1 MTALTVLAGLA
12 GLLLLPL
19 VVSLVRNRTLGTMAL
34 RNLRRRRGEAA
45 LIIAGSLLGTAII
58 TSSFVVG
65 DIVDGSITDIAR
77 TQLGPVDITL
87 TAADPADQEAVVT
100 AVEAAA
106 IDDVDGVLPAQRAT
120 VALEALT
127 PPGTDARALPS
138 TSVVEVDLEAARAFG
153 SDPAITGLDG
163 TRGGAMNGSGI
174 VVNERT
180 AERLEVAVGDEV
192 RVHAYGAVLDLTV
205 VDVLPEVGLAGYG
218 GAILTPGTF
227 DGLRAAATTD
237 AAPPEALVL
246 VTLDGGVFDTR
257 DASPAAVDELRAS
270 VAGIPGVQVD
280 AVKADLLDDAE
291 REGGMFAELFT
302 TIGSFSVLAGILLL
316 VNLFVM
322 LAEERKSE
330 LGMLRA
336 LGFTRRRL
344 TRAFA
349 LEGALY
355 AVVASLVGT
364 IVGVGIGWVVARA
377 AGAIFGIADQGL
389 TFQLVVEPVSLAIGG
404 LTGLV
409 ISLVTIWL
417 TSLRIARLN
426 VIRAIRDLPEPTAS
440 TVRLRTLLLATVAI
454 LGGAALTVGGA
465 AADAAIPLL
474 VGVPIAAFAATPLL
488 RRLLPERTARLIP
501 AVAVLAWGIGAFPLF
516 PDVLGQADLPVF
528 VAQGVVL
535 TAGAVSLV
543 STLDL
548 VWARVVGLLAARGRG
563 LAARLGIAYPLARRF
578 RTSMLLGMFSLVIFT
593 MTFIAAMSTMF
604 STQVDTFTA
613 DIRGGYEV
621 LVDSNPANPVDR
633 AQLLARDEITAV
645 AGLSRTFARYETSF
659 TDEPRGWPIT
669 GFDATLVDGGAP
681 ALSDR
686 LDTYASDAAVYEA
699 VLADPGLAIVPDS
712 FLQDGGPSGDRV
724 RVGDRFA
731 VLDPVSGEPRE
742 LTAVGI
748 SSADWVWNGV
758 FVSRSLTGELFGPQ
772 DVAARH
778 YLAVADGI
786 DADALAVTLDAALLA
801 NGGDAMSFAGIVDEG
816 MRQQNA
822 FLTLLQAFLGLG
834 LLVGIAGLGVV
845 MVRAVRERRQEIGM
859 LRAMGFQT
867 GLVRSAF
874 LSEAGVIATQG
885 TVIGAVLGLIT
896 ARQVFTSSDA
906 FGAVVASFTIPWAGL
921 AVIVVVPLLAAL
933 AATAWP
939 AARAAA
945 IRPAVALR
953 VTD

>member
-1 MTALTVLAGLA
+1 MTIVTVLGGVAA
-12 GLLLLPL
+12 LLLLPL
-19 VVSLVRNRTLGTMAL
+19 LVSLVRTPTLGTMAF

-65 DIVDGSITDIAR
+65 DIVDGSITDMAR
-77 TQLGPVDITL
+77 TRLGPVDITL
-87 TAADPADQEAVVT
+87 TAADPAERDAVLA
-100 AVEAAA
+100 AVDAAG
-106 IDDVDGVLPAQRAT
+106 IDDIDGVLPARRAT
-120 VALEALT
+120 VALESLHPAD
-127 PPGTDARALPS
+127 GDARALPS
-138 TSVVEVDLEAARAFG
+138 TSVVELDIEAARDFG
-153 SDPAITGLDG
+153 SDAGITGLDG
-163 TRGGAMNGSGI
+163 ARVGTTDGPGI
-174 VVNERT
+174 VLNEHS
-180 AERLEVAVGDEV
+180 AQRLEVATGDGI
-192 RVHAYGAVLDLTV
+192 RLHAYGAAVDLTV
-205 VDVLPEVGLAGYG
+205 SDVVAEVGLAGFG
-218 GAILTPGTF
+218 GAIVAPGTF
-227 DGLRAAATTD
+227 DALRTAATTD
-237 AAPPEALVL
+237 AAPPTSLVL
-246 VTLDGGVFDTR
+246 VTLDGGVFDAHELSPTAVR
-257 DASPAAVDELRAS
+257 DLRTA
-270 VAGIPGVQVD
+270 VAGIPGVQVE

-291 REGGMFAELFT
+291 REGGMFVELFS

-344 TRAFA
+344 TRVFA

-355 AVVASLVGT
+355 AAIASVIGT
-364 IVGVGIGWVVARA
+364 VFGLGIGWVVARA
-377 AGAIFGIADQGL
+377 AGAIFGIAEQGL
-389 TFQLVVEPVSLAIGG
+389 SFQLVVEPVSLAMGG
-404 LTGLV
+404 LTGLA

-426 VIRAIRDLPEPTAS
+426 VIRAIRDLPEPVETAA
-440 TVRLRTLLLATVAI
+440 RPRTLALATLVIMGGLA
-454 LGGAALTVGGA
+454 LSAAGAASDT
-465 AADAAIPLL
+465 AIALL
-474 VGVPIAAFAATPLL
+474 VGVPVATFAATPLL
-488 RRLLPERTARLIP
+488 RRLLPERTARL
-501 AVAVLAWGIGAFPLF
+501 AVAVVVLAWGIGAFPLF
-516 PDVLGQADLPVF
+516 PGVLGQADLPVF

-548 VWARVVGLLAARGRG
+548 VWARVVGILASRGRG

-613 DIRGGYEV
+613 DIRGGYAV
-621 LVDSNPANPVDR
+621 LVDSNPANPVATAD
-633 AQLLARDEITAV
+633 LLERDEVTAV
-645 AGLSRTFARYETSF
+645 AGLARTFARYETAF

-669 GFDATLVDGGAP
+669 GFDANLLDSGAP
-681 ALSDR
+681 ALSSRADAY
-686 LDTYASDAAVYEA
+686 DTDAAVYQA
-699 VLADPGLAIVPDS
+699 VLDDPALAIVPDA
-712 FLQDGGPSGDRV
+712 FLQDGGPSTDRI
-724 RVGDRFA
+724 RVGDTFA
-731 VLDPVSGEPRE
+731 VLDPVSGESRE
-742 LTAVGI
+742 LTAVGV

-758 FVSRSLTGELFGPQ
+758 FVSRSVTGELFGEQ
-772 DVAARH
+772 DVTARH
-778 YLAVADGI
+778 YLAVADGV
-786 DADALAVTLDAALLA
+786 DADALAATLDAALLA
-801 NGGDAMSFAGIVDEG
+801 HGGDAASFAGVVSEG

-822 FLTLLQAFLGLG
+822 FLNLLQAFLGLG

-867 GLVRSAF
+867 GLVRSAL

-906 FGAVVASFTIPWAGL
+906 FGEVGSAFTIPWAGL
-921 AVIVVVPLLAAL
+921 GVILVVPLLASL

-945 IRPAVALR
+945 VRPAVALR
-953 VTD
+953 VTE